1 MITFGTAGSGSSAA
15 FAARPVV
22 AAQQQ
27 QPSQASGAAIGRS
40 PATQP
45 QSEHTKNDP
54 IESAKRFGDNMPV
67 IAGPSPAFEASLL
80 ELEADIENV
89 IKRVYAER
97 EKARTGDVVKLDQE
111 PPSPPETKIEPA
123 AISPDPDTNGTTPYD
138 AKAGQ
143 T

>member
-1 MITFGTAGSGSSAA
+1 
-15 FAARPVV
+15 
-22 AAQQQ
+22 
-27 QPSQASGAAIGRS
+27 
-40 PATQP
+40 
-45 QSEHTKNDP
+45 
-54 IESAKRFGDNMPV
+54 MPV